1 MQSVLEDVT
10 ESGYRQEWFDAVVT
24 MWSLLE
30 ESGSQQNGHHLL
42 LEDAAKDVNIG
53 VLQLTIYTLHY
64 IYTTLAVVS
73 LLTSKAHTRGITLHL
88 HYITLYVCS
97 HQRLYSSHHRHYIV
111 YTTLTVVSL
120 ITPKTIQLN
129 IQSLLPPCLQ
139 NGNGT

>member
-73 LLTSKAHTRGITLHL
+73 LLTSKAVQLTPEALHYICTTLHCMSAHTKGCTAHTTDTTLYTLHL
-88 HYITLYVCS
+88 L
-97 HQRLYSSHHRHYIV
+97 
-111 YTTLTVVSL
+111 
-120 ITPKTIQLN
+120 
-129 IQSLLPPCLQ
+129 
-139 NGNGT
+139 